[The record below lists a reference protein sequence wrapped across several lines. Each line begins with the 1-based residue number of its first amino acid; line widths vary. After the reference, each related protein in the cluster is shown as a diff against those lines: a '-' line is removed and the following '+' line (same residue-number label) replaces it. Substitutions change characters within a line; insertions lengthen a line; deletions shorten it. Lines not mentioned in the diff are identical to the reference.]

1 MKIAILFYCMTTWLL
16 CTSTAFAADPPPI
29 SGEGTWQCGPYTMAT
44 EKFSAT
50 GTNKVTYKRGGE
62 YYDFAIMTIAMND
75 GSKTT
80 LNTQTTGTW
89 TQTGDILQTHSDS
102 AQVLSSDNPRYPVEA
117 AQRNANEQLVKQ
129 PTAKNKIRIRSNSM
143 TLRPTK
149 PASKEADIDVV
160 CRRL

>member
-1 MKIAILFYCMTTWLL
+1 MKTAIFFYIMTAWVL

-29 SGEGTWQCGPYTMAT
+29 SVEGTWQCGPYTMTT

-62 YYDFAIMTIAMND
+62 YYDFAIVTITMKD

-89 TQTGDILQTHSDS
+89 TQTGDILQTHSES

-117 AQRNANEQLVKQ
+117 AQRNANEQLAKQ
-129 PTAKNKIRIRSNSM
+129 ATAKNKIRIRSNSM
-143 TLRPTK
+143 TLRPTN
-149 PASKEADIDVV
+149 PVSKEADIDVV
-160 CRRL
+160 CRRQ